1 MARPRIDDALRRTEQ
16 LGIRL
21 TVAEKNAVHW
31 AAKRAGMSLVE
42 WVRHVALEAADAPS
56 SAPTADAR
64 ERRNRW
70 LYIWR
75 QLVRVGVN
83 LNQIAMRLNAGESV
97 SEDAGESVSKDE
109 LRTALD
115 AVRAALD
122 KELSRWSPGQ

>member
-1 MARPRIDDALRRTEQ
+1 MARPRIDDARRRTEQ

-21 TVAEKNAVHW
+21 TATEINALRW

-56 SAPTADAR
+56 SAPPTDER
-64 ERRNRW
+64 ERRTRW
-70 LYIWR
+70 RYIWR

-83 LNQIAMRLNAGESV
+83 MNQIALRLNAGESV
-97 SEDAGESVSKDE
+97 ANDE

>member
-1 MARPRIDDALRRTEQ
+1 
-16 LGIRL
+16 
-21 TVAEKNAVHW
+21 
-31 AAKRAGMSLVE
+31 MSLVE

-83 LNQIAMRLNAGESV
+83 VNQIAVRLN
-97 SEDAGESVSKDE
+97 AGESVSKDE

>member
-21 TVAEKNAVHW
+21 TVAEKNAVHR

-42 WVRHVALEAADAPS
+42 WVRHVALEAADAPA